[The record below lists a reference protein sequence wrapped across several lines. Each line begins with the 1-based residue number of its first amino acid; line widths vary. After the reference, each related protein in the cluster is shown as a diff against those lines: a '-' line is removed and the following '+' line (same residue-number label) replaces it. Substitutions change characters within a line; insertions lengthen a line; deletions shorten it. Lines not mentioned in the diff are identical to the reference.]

1 MRPEV
6 LDFDR
11 GDVAV
16 VLARMAELTERQRGW
31 INVEP
36 VVDDET
42 PVPMCT
48 WSAPE
53 QRRRRARPPVVGI
66 QHHVGRKVAGVV
78 PVPDG
83 WFVVQDHGRRGLV
96 VNVPPTE
103 PPDLVLAWLLDTAE
117 ALCPVPVV
125 GWAASVF
132 AVVG

>member
-11 GDVAV
+11 GDLHAV
-16 VLARMAELTERQRGW
+16 LDRMARLTDQRRGW
-31 INVEP
+31 INLEP

-42 PVPMCT
+42 PVPLCT

-53 QRRRRARPPVVGI
+53 QRRRRLHPPVVGI
-66 QHHVGRKVAGVV
+66 QHHVGRKVTDAVA
-78 PVPDG
+78 VPDG
-83 WFVVQDHGRRGLV
+83 WVVVQDHGRRGLV
-96 VNVPPTE
+96 VHVPPAE
-103 PPDLVLAWLLDTAE
+103 PAERVLAWLLDAAE